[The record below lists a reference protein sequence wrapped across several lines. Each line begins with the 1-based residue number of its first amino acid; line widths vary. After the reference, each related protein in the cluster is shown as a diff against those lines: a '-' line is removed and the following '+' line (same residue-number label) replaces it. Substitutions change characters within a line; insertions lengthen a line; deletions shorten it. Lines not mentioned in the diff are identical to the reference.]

1 MGQFVRAN
9 SRPGRRGYAGDSWQD
24 PSGLNH
30 GDFTPS
36 WQDPSGL
43 NHGDFTPPW
52 QDPSGLNHGDFTSH
66 PVRRTVFPDAGSGN
80 NQTINPFGGIGRV
93 IGRGIRGLGH
103 KLQGLRGWNPDGT
116 PKTQLQWEEEREQR
130 IAQKRINNILG
141 RDAPATKATNT
152 NLNRL
157 YNTLGTPK
165 TGRNLFTEG
174 EINRGI
180 SPAMRQIYQ
189 VPDYKLMDG
198 QGLEG
203 TNEFNRLF
211 TNEDEIR
218 QMIENSN
225 KTTSLPGNN
234 DFNTNWANTRR
245 AMTQVGLDKFRNN
258 PVTGEPNFNRGVYDP
273 YGIKTP
279 SGAFSYDMNYQPDR
293 TKPSYRT
300 TSLPVDKSSSMMA
313 EEYNKPITQRWSNKT
328 GANLQEAGYIPKNLG
343 VGFYGSDS
351 IARGL
356 HKKATTEGVGA
367 TEFGKYIEGAEL
379 GAHTDYAN
387 KLLNELKLSDKVKSL
402 GDDYVRGLDI
412 KGLGDSYDD
421 QRKAVGTLLKDVK
434 TKTEALKG
442 TDKSWMLGPNADKRS
457 AVHEFTSDYS
467 QNKDR
472 LNDLGITTKEEYKDF
487 INRSIGIAQGGRVGY
502 NTGGRVGILAAF

>member
-9 SRPGRRGYAGDSWQD
+9 SRPGRRGYAGDPWQD

-36 WQDPSGL
+36 WQDTSGL
-43 NHGDFTPPW
+43 NHGDFTQPW
-52 QDPSGLNHGDFTSH
+52 QDTSGLNHGDFTQH
-66 PVRRTVFPDAGSGN
+66 PARRTVFPNAGGGN

-93 IGRGIRGLGH
+93 IGRGIRGLGN
-103 KLQGLRGWNPDGT
+103 KLQGLRGWNLDGT

-141 RDAPATKATNT
+141 RDAPATKATNI

-203 TNEFNRLF
+203 TTVAKKTASLRGNDDTIKDLE
-211 TNEDEIR
+211 EIGKGAGYA
-218 QMIENSN
+218 IVPGELKGGTTLDSN
-225 KTTSLPGNN
+225 
-234 DFNTNWANTRR
+234 F
-245 AMTQVGLDKFRNN
+245 
-258 PVTGEPNFNRGVYDP
+258 
-273 YGIKTP
+273 
-279 SGAFSYDMNYQPDR
+279 MNADWG
-293 TKPSYRT
+293 KDRT

-313 EEYNKPITQRWSNKT
+313 EEYSKPITQRWSNKT
-328 GANLQEAGYIPKNLG
+328 GANLQEAAAINPKLTESMPWYNKG
-343 VGFYGSDS
+343 VGYNTGNLLERGALATQDPTGEKGYMKTYNTLGGDLTISEALRGMQKGAYDKLPSGIQEKFQEQILDQIKAGGGYGDIFQENWGTGTVDPTFQGGRLDIDES
-351 IARGL
+351 
-356 HKKATTEGVGA
+356 
-367 TEFGKYIEGAEL
+367 EL
-379 GAHTDYAN
+379 EVPE
-387 KLLNELKLSDKVKSL
+387 LNYPKHFRTYKSL
-402 GDDYVRGLDI
+402 FAPQ
-412 KGLGDSYDD
+412 S
-421 QRKAVGTLLKDVK
+421 
-434 TKTEALKG
+434 
-442 TDKSWMLGPNADKRS
+442 
-457 AVHEFTSDYS
+457 
-467 QNKDR
+467 
-472 LNDLGITTKEEYKDF
+472 
-487 INRSIGIAQGGRVGY
+487 IAQGGRVGY

>member
-52 QDPSGLNHGDFTSH
+52 QDPSGLNHGNFTTH
-66 PVRRTVFPDAGSGN
+66 PVRRTVFPNAGSGN
-80 NQTINPFGGIGRV
+80 NQTINPFGF
-93 IGRGIRGLGH
+93 IGRGIRALGH
-103 KLQGLRGWNPDGT
+103 KLQGLRGWNDDGT
-116 PKTQLQWEEEREQR
+116 PKTQAQWEEEREQR

-141 RDAPATKATNT
+141 RDAPATKATNI
-152 NLNRL
+152 NLDRL

-165 TGRNLFTEG
+165 AGRNLFTED
-174 EINRGI
+174 EINRRI

-189 VPDYKLMDG
+189 TPDYKLMEG
-198 QGLEG
+198 QG
-203 TNEFNRLF
+203 TTDFNRLSKNEGI
-211 TNEDEIR
+211 TNG
-218 QMIENSN
+218 
-225 KTTSLPGNN
+225 TL
-234 DFNTNWANTRR
+234 
-245 AMTQVGLDKFRNN
+245 
-258 PVTGEPNFNRGVYDP
+258 NRKWIG
-273 YGIKTP
+273 
-279 SGAFSYDMNYQPDR
+279 
-293 TKPSYRT
+293 TKPESGLT
-300 TSLPVDKSSSMMA
+300 MM
-313 EEYNKPITQRWSNKT
+313 EEFYNKPITQRWADQT
-328 GANLQEAGYIPKNLG
+328 GMDLQEAGYIPKNLG

-402 GDDYVRGLDI
+402 GDDYVRGFDI

-421 QRKAVGTLLKDVK
+421 QRKAVGTLLEREE
-434 TKTEALKG
+434 TKKEALKG
-442 TDKSWMLGPNADKRS
+442 TDKSWMLGPGDKRP
-457 AVHEFTSDYS
+457 AVREFTSDYS

-472 LNDLGITTKEEYKDF
+472 LNDLGITTLEEYKDF
-487 INRSIGIAQGGRVGY
+487 INKSIGMAQGGRVGY